1 MDTWW
6 VGSEGCDTWTPG
18 GWGVR
23 DVIHGLSLNFAMN
36 RSSIGLPVLP
46 GLYPVLW

>member
-23 DVIHGLSLNFAMN
+23 DVIHGHLV
-36 RSSIGLPVLP
+36 G
-46 GLYPVLW
+46 GE